1 MVAPPGFTTGAVPPR
16 HEGSMY
22 MTISRRF
29 PVLFLL
35 LGMILAGIPAR
46 SAGSTPVADAD
57 VSLHRYRT
65 VPGIVVAQQAADSL
79 DHVAGIVR
87 SADSGTPLAGAIARI
102 VSTGGSAITHG
113 DGSFRIAV
121 PDGERY
127 RLRIDRLGYAAVSVD
142 VRPGERVTVDL
153 EVAAIPL
160 PDVVVTA
167 VLSPTAANETIRP
180 SAVFAG
186 EQLQQRMAGTVAKTV
201 AWVPGVAVSSM
212 GPGTAQ
218 PVIRGLTGDRILML
232 EDGQRVG
239 DVINSGVDHA
249 SALSPSTARR
259 IDVIRGPSAVLYGG
273 SVLGGV
279 INVVRDEV
287 PQAVPSRPT
296 GFTLLQAQSATRAL
310 GGSGEATV
318 GITEH
323 VPLRIEMSKRE
334 GGDLRTPIGR
344 LAGTQTDVWSV
355 AAGTSWV
362 DDWGYA
368 GGSFRVFRND
378 YGIPGGF
385 LGGHTNPVRTEQ
397 ERVASRFRSVIRPGQ
412 GVEAIEVD
420 AGYTWYRHN
429 EMESSG
435 ILGALYERQIVSGEA
450 RARHGRWGPF
460 TSGAVGTRVSWENF
474 GFGGVLYTPNSR
486 RRTQAAYA
494 LEEIQ
499 LDPVSIEAGLR
510 YDRVELEPH
519 QEDEFSDIGH
529 IRARSFGAVSGSLG
543 ALLRV
548 TGPLTMGAS
557 VGRAFRTPDVNELY
571 SEGPH
576 LAANSFDIGN
586 PSLQM
591 ETGLGIDVFGR
602 ITGRRLNAE
611 ATWFRNA
618 ITGYVFPQ
626 ATGQLSRIRLPI
638 YQFVGEDAVL
648 TGLESVLGWSLPAGF
663 KLEAVASYV
672 RGTLLATNEPLPFM
686 PPLQGRLAIGYA
698 PADWFVEAE
707 AQMAGS
713 QERTG
718 RFEQPTDGYA
728 TLGISAGMRLTL
740 AGRLHVVTLHVENLG
755 DTEYRYHLSRVK
767 EIMPEA
773 GRSVS
778 VAYRV
783 VF

>member
-1 MVAPPGFTTGAVPPR
+1 MGLSLAALPLAAQVPQDGEVV
-16 HEGSMY
+16 EG
-22 MTISRRF
+22 
-29 PVLFLL
+29 V
-35 LGMILAGIPAR
+35 
-46 SAGSTPVADAD
+46 V
-57 VSLHRYRT
+57 RT
-65 VPGIVVAQQAADSL
+65 AED
-79 DHVAGIVR
+79 
-87 SADSGTPLAGAIARI
+87 GTPLAGAMVTVVGTGRIA
-102 VSTGGSAITHG
+102 VTHG
-113 DGSFRIAV
+113 DGAFRIAV
-121 PDGERY
+121 PDAGQY
-127 RLRIDRLGYAAVSVD
+127 RLRIDRLGYAVATVD
-142 VRPGERVTVDL
+142 VAHGEPATVDL
-153 EVAAIPL
+153 DVTVLRL
-160 PDVVVTA
+160 PELVVTA
-167 VLSPTAANETIRP
+167 VLSPRAANETIQP

-186 EQLQQRMAGTVAKTV
+186 EELQRRMAGTVARTV
-201 AWVPGVAVSSM
+201 ASVPGVAVTSM

-218 PVIRGLTGDRILML
+218 PVIRGLSGDRILML
-232 EDGQRVG
+232 EDGRRVG
-239 DVINSGVDHA
+239 DVVNSGADHA
-249 SALSPSTARR
+249 TALSPSTARR
-259 IDVIRGPSAVLYGG
+259 IEVIRGPSAILYG
-273 SVLGGV
+273 SNVLGGV

-287 PQAVPSRPT
+287 PRAVPDRAT
-296 GFTLLQAQSATRAL
+296 GFASMQAQSATRAF
-310 GGSGEATV
+310 GGSGETTV

-323 VPLRIEMSKRE
+323 VPLRIEVSKRE
-334 GGDLRTPIGR
+334 GGDLRTPIGT
-344 LAGTQTDVWSV
+344 LAGTQTDVWSA

-368 GGSFRVFRND
+368 GGSFRVYRND

-385 LGGHTNPVRTEQ
+385 LGGHSNPVRTEQ
-397 ERVASRFRSVIRPGQ
+397 ERVAGRFRSVIRPGQ

-420 AGYTWYRHN
+420 AGYTWYQHH
-429 EMESSG
+429 EVETSG
-435 ILGALYERQIVSGEA
+435 ILGARFDRQIVSGEA

-460 TSGAVGTRVSWENF
+460 TSGAVGTRVSWEDF
-474 GFGGVLYTPNSR
+474 GFGGVLFTPNSR
-486 RRTQAAYA
+486 RVTQAAYV

-510 YDRVELEPH
+510 YDRVELEPNE
-519 QEDEFSDIGH
+519 EDEFSDIGH
-529 IRARSFGAVSGSLG
+529 IRARSFDAVSGSLG

-586 PSLQM
+586 PSLGM

-602 ITGRRLNAE
+602 ITGRRLSTE

-618 ITGYVFPQ
+618 ITGYIFPQ
-626 ATGQLSRIRLPI
+626 ATGKLSRVRLPI

-648 TGLESVLGWSLPAGF
+648 TGFEGVLGWSMPAGL

-672 RGTLLATNEPLPFM
+672 RGTVRATNEPLPFT
-686 PPLQGRLAIGYA
+686 PPLQGRLAIGYS
-698 PADWFVEAE
+698 PVDWFVEAE
-707 AQMAGS
+707 ARMARS

-718 RFEQPTDGYA
+718 RFEDPTDGYA
-728 TLGISAGMRLTL
+728 VLGLSGGVRLTF
-740 AGRLHVVTLHVENLG
+740 AGRLHVVTLQIDNLG
-755 DTEYRYHLSRVK
+755 DTEYRNHLSRVK